1 MILRKTI
8 LNPIQE
14 LAQDGRLTG
23 ILLLLMTALSLSLSN
38 SPFGHQYIEFWH
50 IKFGP
55 DFFRLSIVYWI
66 NDGLMAIFFF
76 LVGME
81 IKRELLIGQLSD
93 RKKALLPALA
103 AVGGMVM
110 PALIYV
116 MFNINS
122 SYLEGWAIPTATDIA
137 FSLGVLSLVGKKVPM
152 PLKVFLTALAIID
165 DLGAVL
171 IIAVFYTS
179 DLHFTY
185 LFLSVLCFGI
195 LLLMNRMKVT
205 RFIFYLP
212 LGLLLWFFVFE
223 SGVHATVAGV
233 LLAMSIPLPLIEKL
247 EHALHRPVNFGIM
260 PVFALANT
268 AIMLP
273 TENMAALISPLSG
286 GILFGLLFGK
296 PIGIFIASFLAV
308 KYDLAKRPSSVSW
321 TQVLGVACTAGIGF
335 TMSIFIAGLSFNDVF
350 LLDEAKLSV
359 LSGSILAALAGL
371 LILTLNSHQHKK

>member
-1 MILRKTI
+1 MLLRKTI

-14 LAQDGRLTG
+14 LARDGRLTG
-23 ILLLLMTALSLSLSN
+23 ILLLLMTALSLTLSN
-38 SPFGHQYIEFWH
+38 SPLGHQYLEFWH
-50 IKFGP
+50 IEFGP
-55 DFFRLSIVYWI
+55 HFFHESIVHWI

-103 AVGGMVM
+103 AAGGMLM

-171 IIAVFYTS
+171 IIAIFYTS
-179 DLHFTY
+179 ELHFTY
-185 LFLSVLCFGI
+185 LFLAALCFGI
-195 LLLMNRMKVT
+195 LLLMNRMKVNH
-205 RFIFYLP
+205 FIFYLP

-233 LLAMSIPLPLIEKL
+233 LFAMSMPITLIEKL

-273 TENMAALISPLSG
+273 TENLAALISPLSG

-308 KYDLAKRPSSVSW
+308 KYNLAKRPSMVSW
-321 TQVLGVACTAGIGF
+321 TQVFGVACTAGIGF

-371 LILTLNSHQHKK
+371 LILTLYSQQHKK